1 MRILLYA
8 AVDLSLPG
16 GLEAHVLGL
25 AAALTARGHQVEIFG
40 TPASLPP
47 YTMVDHVDPGR
58 YDVLHHHGG
67 LWPRALATCPK
78 VVRTFHFCVPAKME
92 VYVRRGRLRTLA
104 NLANWRVSLDERAS
118 VHHAAALV
126 AVSDRLC
133 EEIARW
139 HGVPRARIEHVPN
152 AITRTPA
159 AVPRTEW
166 RARHG
171 IDGSAPV
178 LLTIGRRDFVK
189 GLDLLE
195 RAWNAARPAN
205 AIWVQVGGAPAP
217 ERQDRI
223 GTGPLP
229 PDQVA
234 AWIAAA
240 DLGAFPS
247 YYEGGGI
254 ALLEMLAGG
263 LHTLSHDVGCAR
275 EVIHPGR
282 NGALVAPSETAWTRE
297 LQRLLRNL
305 PPRHD
310 EGPGAEYDW
319 PAIAERLERIYTR
332 VAAQ

>member
-25 AAALTARGHQVEIFG
+25 AAALHSRGHQVDLFG
-40 TPASLPP
+40 KPASLPP
-47 YTMVDHVDPGR
+47 YSMVDSVDPSK

-67 LWPRALATCPK
+67 LWPQALAACPK

-104 NLANWRVSLDERAS
+104 NLANWRASADERAS
-118 VHHAAALV
+118 VQHAAALV

-133 EEIARW
+133 GEIARW
-139 HGVPRARIEHVPN
+139 HGVPRSRITHVPN
-152 AITRTPA
+152 AITRTPGVA
-159 AVPRTEW
+159 PCDEW

-171 IDGSAPV
+171 IDPSAPV

-189 GLDLLE
+189 GLDLLD
-195 RAWNAARPAN
+195 RAWRIARPAN
-205 AIWVQVGGAPAP
+205 AIWVQVGGAPSP
-217 ERQDRI
+217 KQTDRL

-240 DLGAFPS
+240 DVGAFPS

-263 LHTLSHDVGCAR
+263 LHTFSHEVGCAR

-282 NGALVAPSETAWTRE
+282 NGALVAPNVNAWASELR
-297 LQRLLRNL
+297 RLLHAV
-305 PPRHD
+305 PARHD
-310 EGPGAEYDW
+310 DGPGHEYEW
-319 PAIAERLERIYTR
+319 PAIAERLEQIYTR